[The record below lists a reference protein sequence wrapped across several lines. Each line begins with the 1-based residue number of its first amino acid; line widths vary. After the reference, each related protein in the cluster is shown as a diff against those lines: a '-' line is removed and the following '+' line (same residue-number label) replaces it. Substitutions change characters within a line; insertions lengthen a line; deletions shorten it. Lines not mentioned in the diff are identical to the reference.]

1 MRPTRVDIRDPDSR
15 IDRRH
20 VLRTL
25 GVLSVTAMAG
35 CAGDEGEPADDDDD
49 PPEADDEGE
58 DDDAATDDERDEDDE
73 GDEDDQEV
81 VDDEDADDTEEDD
94 EDEGDTSRFEDAIA
108 FADSYAYEGEF
119 TDEQTGQ
126 EFRMEGRVAGGD
138 SYMRMDG
145 QDGLMEIYAIE
156 GETFFV
162 EDEQQCFAMP
172 GAEPAEEGPDD
183 VEVGTHEEEVG
194 AHPELE
200 AVGRDEIDGEEVY
213 VFELTAEEATA
224 HDDEVTYY
232 VSVET
237 GYLRRV
243 EADDA
248 VIDFHSWGEVDSI
261 EPPEMECMEMDGEVD
276 DDDLPSLGL

>member
-1 MRPTRVDIRDPDSR
+1 MRPTRSDIPDPDSR

-35 CAGDEGEPADDDDD
+35 CADDEGEPADGDDDA
-49 PPEADDEGE
+49 PEADDEGE
-58 DDDAATDDERDEDDE
+58 ADDAAADDE
-73 GDEDDQEV
+73 GDG
-81 VDDEDADDTEEDD
+81 DDEDDAVTDEEDDDEDTEEEDD
-94 EDEGDTSRFEDAIA
+94 DDSDTSRFEDVIA
-108 FADSYAYEGEF
+108 FADSYAYEGEMS
-119 TDEQTGQ
+119 DEGTGQ

-138 SYMRMDG
+138 SYMRMDDQEG
-145 QDGLMEIYAIE
+145 VMEIYTIE

-162 EDEQQCFAMP
+162 EDEEQCFAMP
-172 GAEPAEEGPDD
+172 GVDPAEEEPDD
-183 VEVGTHEEEVG
+183 VDVGTHEEEVG

-243 EADDA
+243 ETEDG
-248 VIDFHSWGEVDSI
+248 VIDFHSWGEIDSI